1 MNRRVVV
8 VTGASSGI
16 GLVTAKHLHSLGYV
30 VYGLSRTLPKE
41 TVPFAYVTA
50 DLASVE
56 AVETAVST
64 IAQTEKS
71 LYALVNCAGMGI
83 SGAAEYATDAE
94 VKKIFDVNVFG
105 LHRLTRALIPL
116 LRSETNSRI
125 VNVSSV
131 AAELVIPFQ
140 TFYSMTK
147 AAINA
152 YTEGLRMELRPFG
165 IRVCAVMPGDTKTG
179 FTGAREKSAVQTNV
193 LYGERIV
200 RSVKRMEQDEQ
211 KGKDPMTAAKTIA
224 RMLKRKKP
232 PLYATVGLEYK
243 VFVFLKRLLPTS
255 LRNFILYSM
264 YGKEQRVNASPSAHR

>member
-16 GLVTAKHLHSLGYV
+16 GLVTAKHLHQQGFT

-50 DLASVE
+50 DLASGESVE
-56 AVETAVST
+56 KAVKIIS
-64 IAQTEKS
+64 EKEKGI
-71 LYALVNCAGMGI
+71 YALVNCAGMGI
-83 SGAAEYATDAE
+83 SGAVEYTSDAE
-94 VKKIFDVNVFG
+94 VKRIFDVNVFG

-116 LRSETNSRI
+116 LRNEKNARI

-147 AAINA
+147 AALNA

-165 IRVCAVMPGDTKTG
+165 IRVCAVLPGDTKTG
-179 FTGAREKSAVQTNV
+179 FTGAREKSPIAEND
-193 LYGERIV
+193 LYGKRIV
-200 RSVKRMEQDEQ
+200 SSVARMEKDEQ
-211 KGKDPMTAAKTIA
+211 KGKDPITVAKTISRLLA
-224 RMLKRKKP
+224 RRKP
-232 PLYATVGLEYK
+232 PLYKTVGFEYK
-243 VFVFLKRLLPTS
+243 LFVFLKRLLPNS

-264 YGKEQRVNASPSAHR
+264 YGK

>member
-16 GLVTAKHLHSLGYV
+16 GLVTAKHLHALGYI

-41 TVPFAYVTA
+41 NVPFAYVTA

-56 AVETAVST
+56 AVETAVAT
-64 IAQTEKS
+64 IAQSEKS

-116 LRSETNSRI
+116 LRNADNARI

-179 FTGAREKSAVQTNV
+179 FTGAREKSAVETNS
-193 LYGERIV
+193 LYNERIR
-200 RSVKRMEQDEQ
+200 RSVERMERDEQ
-211 KGKDPMTAAKTIA
+211 KGKDPMTVAKAIA
-224 RMLKRKKP
+224 RMLKQKKP
-232 PLYATVGLEYK
+232 PLYATVGIEYK
-243 VFVFLKRLLPTS
+243 LIVFLKRLLPNN
-255 LRNFILYSM
+255 LRNFILYQM
-264 YGKEQRVNASPSAHR
+264 YGK